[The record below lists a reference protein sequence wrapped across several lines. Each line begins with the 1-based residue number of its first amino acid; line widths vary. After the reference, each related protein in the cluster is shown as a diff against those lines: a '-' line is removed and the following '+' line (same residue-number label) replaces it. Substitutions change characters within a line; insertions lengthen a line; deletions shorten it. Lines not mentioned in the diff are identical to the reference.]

1 MLTYTNLSSRSALA
15 ASISQSIFIN
25 KLFKDVSERLPALD
39 PSAVISAGAANLQ
52 QLSTSTEMFQLL
64 RELYASAVRDV
75 FVYALVAA
83 CMALTFTFGME
94 WLNLKVV
101 AKRNGVSNSPEK
113 DTDAEQV

>member
-1 MLTYTNLSSRSALA
+1 MLTSANLSSRSALA

-25 KLFKDVSERLPALD
+25 NLFKGVSERLPALD
-39 PSAVISAGAANLQ
+39 PAAVISAGAANLQ
-52 QLSTSTEMFQLL
+52 QLSTSAEMFQVL
-64 RELYASAVRDV
+64 RELYASAVHDV

-101 AKRNGVSNSPEK
+101 AKQKEASNTPEK
-113 DTDAEQV
+113 DSDAEVV